1 MHTHVQ
7 SPHTPRLPDSPAAC
21 RERLAALQDEIASIR
36 LQIATTDIRRQTEKR
51 ALDPIG
57 FHRAKTALRLKQ
69 QELARLKV
77 HLATLEPGNPGAHR
91 DRFKDALIEVLRAEC
106 DDQHWARLLGRA
118 RALLATWGTPHG

>member
-1 MHTHVQ
+1 MHTHVE

-21 RERLAALQDEIASIR
+21 RERLATLQDEIASIR

-69 QELARLKV
+69 QQLARLKV
-77 HLATLEPGNPGAHR
+77 HLATLEPGVRR
-91 DRFKDALIEVLRAEC
+91 DRFKDALIEVFRAEC
-106 DDQHWARLLGRA
+106 DDQRWASLLGRA